1 MAIGITRKIGTAT
14 VPAIGFGLMGLS
26 PIYGSVPSDEERF
39 KVLDAAYDAGC
50 TLWDTADAYYDNEDL
65 IGNWFKA
72 NPGKR
77 EKIFLSTKFGITMT
91 GARGDPEYVKQ
102 QANMSLKRLGV
113 DYIDLYYLHRVDPKV
128 PIEET
133 VGAMAEL
140 VKEGK
145 VKQIGISDCTA
156 AGLRR
161 AYAVHPIAAL
171 QIEYSP
177 FMLDT
182 EREPLKLIQAAR
194 ELGVTVVTYSPLG
207 RGLLTGQVKS
217 IDDLEADDFRR
228 SIPRFQGENFK
239 KILGLVDEIGAVGK
253 KHNATSGQAA
263 LAWIL
268 AQGED
273 FITIPGTKKVKYLL
287 ENVGA
292 ANVKLTPDEVAEIR
306 KVAEETELPGGRYAD
321 GFLQLTYVDSPELKK

>member
-1 MAIGITRKIGTAT
+1 MCYR
-14 VPAIGFGLMGLS
+14 
-26 PIYGSVPSDEERF
+26 
-39 KVLDAAYDAGC
+39 
-50 TLWDTADAYYDNEDL
+50 
-65 IGNWFKA
+65 
-72 NPGKR
+72 
-77 EKIFLSTKFGITMT
+77 
-91 GARGDPEYVKQ
+91 
-102 QANMSLKRLGV
+102 
-113 DYIDLYYLHRVDPKV
+113 
-128 PIEET
+128 
-133 VGAMAEL
+133 
-140 VKEGK
+140 EGK

-207 RGLLTGQVKS
+207 RGLLTGQIKS

-253 KHNATSGQAA
+253 KHNATPGQAA

-273 FITIPGTKKVKYLL
+273 FITIPGTKKVK
-287 ENVGA
+287 V
-292 ANVKLTPDEVAEIR
+292 
-306 KVAEETELPGGRYAD
+306 
-321 GFLQLTYVDSPELKK
+321 